1 MSDEQTVSHPV
12 TVTVVYDGPA
22 YAGKTTSVRAL
33 ASGFGREAT
42 SPHPDE
48 ERTRYY
54 DWLEYIGGR
63 FAGSPIRCQVVSVP
77 GQPELAGRRAYF
89 IDRADVVVFVADTTR
104 PCWESTVQRFH
115 QLRTE
120 LAQRQPPV
128 GIVFQ
133 ANKRDASDAVPLPEL
148 EAAIGDAT
156 TIVFESVANT
166 ASGVRE
172 AFVFAI
178 RLALDRVRAENHVEG
193 TTRPGMELDH
203 GPALIALLDRLGPD
217 VSTRIALPSLPPIPT
232 VPGEPKPLP
241 TPEIMVPW
249 KNVLGGLVWPPVEG
263 RILLHEAAPLSGERV
278 SVTRAND
285 YYVGLGSGW
294 RVHASASPEFSDL
307 ESARVGLIAWARKHT
322 AAADTFSKKRCL
334 VVSEVAPGRWRL
346 WQLVRHIPS
355 LRDRLEDDA
364 DRLDEATAEKLCAA
378 IAPACAEHR
387 LTCTFDTVGIDPTT
401 TQPVFI
407 GLAPPI
413 EEAVA

>member
-1 MSDEQTVSHPV
+1 VE
-12 TVTVVYDGPA
+12 
-22 YAGKTTSVRAL
+22 
-33 ASGFGREAT
+33 
-42 SPHPDE
+42 
-48 ERTRYY
+48 
-54 DWLEYIGGR
+54 
-63 FAGSPIRCQVVSVP
+63 
-77 GQPELAGRRAYF
+77 
-89 IDRADVVVFVADTTR
+89 
-104 PCWESTVQRFH
+104 RFH

-120 LAQRQPPV
+120 LANRQPPV

-203 GPALIALLDRLGPD
+203 GPQLIELLDRLGD
-217 VSTRIALPSLPPIPT
+217 ASTRVALPPLPPIPT
-232 VPGEPKPLP
+232 VPGTPKESKP
-241 TPEIMVPW
+241 PEIKVPW
-249 KNVLGGLVWPPVEG
+249 KDVLGGLVWPPVEG

-278 SVTRAND
+278 SVTRSND

-294 RVHASASPEFSDL
+294 RVHASANPEFSDL
-307 ESARVGLIAWARKHT
+307 ESARIGLIAWARKHT
-322 AAADTFSKKRCL
+322 AAAETFSKKRCL

-355 LRDRLEDDA
+355 LRDRLEDD
-364 DRLDEATAEKLCAA
+364 LDEQTAEKLCAA
-378 IAPACAEHR
+378 IAPACAAHQ